1 MCKQRYSPHHPPYIV
16 VAQYSFSRSQKQK
29 HCCLTCP
36 LIPKEV
42 SHPRDK
48 SLECLTS
55 CYIAYHLLF
64 TTFWSVLYFALF
76 GPQASKFAKSDG
88 AGVPGPGQ
96 LEAKIFTFLFFAR
109 KKNTFFSRKYTPDTQ
124 ILTFGPILK
133 NRKFLRFWL
142 IFLLFFRF
150 FGLPGLENR

>member
-1 MCKQRYSPHHPPYIV
+1 M
-16 VAQYSFSRSQKQK
+16 
-29 HCCLTCP
+29 
-36 LIPKEV
+36 

-88 AGVPGPGQ
+88 AGVPAPGQ

-109 KKNTFFSRKYTPDTQ
+109 KKYFFQSKVHTRHPNFDIWTDFEKSIFSVFGRFFHFFSVFWPPRPRKSLSPAGGS
-124 ILTFGPILK
+124 GPGPSQLK
-133 NRKFLRFWL
+133 AE
-142 IFLLFFRF
+142 IFKIVFFAEKTLFF
-150 FGLPGLENR
+150 G